1 METGLIIMFKKSSV
15 IMCAMRTSLFALGLL
30 ALPQSGAAAQIPPR
44 VRLVSPGDNAS
55 YAANTRIWLTAKAWD
70 HDGSIRRVM
79 FYENGSL
86 LGSDTRAPY
95 VFNWNNATVG
105 SHDIYVIAVD
115 NTRLKT
121 KSAVHRIYVSQD
133 TAGSSSS
140 TGTGTGVSTGAGTLV
155 VYPADQAI
163 KNRFQ
168 SDRFAVRLTQNG
180 ATQSSF
186 VYKSTNN
193 PKPGWSG
200 SLDYMQ
206 AANHWT
212 TFSFAGSVDVEASR
226 LDGKAVKTC
235 IVRPLSLK
243 IQTSVQG
250 NTCSFTLDQ
259 PARVSV
265 EIDDTKTISA
275 NFNYIG
281 RVTKQIVQHPLFIFA
296 DPLETNVPKAG
307 SPGVLYFG
315 PGIHTIGKQYPLAN
329 NTQVYIAGGA
339 CVIGTFKSAQ
349 SSPQNISI
357 RGRGI
362 LSGIDLTESAAEQ
375 TQWGNHAVDFSYG
388 TKGSNLLIEGITIT
402 DPLRSCIES
411 YNPIQI
417 RDVKL
422 LSWNHRNDGIT
433 AGKNSLIEDSF
444 IKVED
449 DNIKLYYSN
458 QTVRRN
464 VVWQQ
469 TSGAVFKLAWKL
481 SGVAQGSRISDI
493 DVIHSD
499 VYYDYSTTENDRP
512 DMHST
517 SAIFSAMG
525 FKGTRPSKTP
535 PSPISA
541 SRKKTFCASRAC
553 GWSALIKHPPAQT
566 SGAIRIHRGKL
577 IDCPTIENVQ
587 MAGEP

>member
-1 METGLIIMFKKSSV
+1 
-15 IMCAMRTSLFALGLL
+15 
-30 ALPQSGAAAQIPPR
+30 
-44 VRLVSPGDNAS
+44 
-55 YAANTRIWLTAKAWD
+55 
-70 HDGSIRRVM
+70 M

-193 PKPGWSG
+193 PKPGLVRLARLHAG
-200 SLDYMQ
+200 GESLDHVLVRRFGRCRSQSPRWQGRQDLHRAPAVTEDTDQRPGQYLQLHARSAREGFRRDRRYQDDQCKLQLHRQGDQ
-206 AANHWT
+206 A
-212 TFSFAGSVDVEASR
+212 D
-226 LDGKAVKTC
+226 
-235 IVRPLSLK
+235 RP
-243 IQTSVQG
+243 T
-250 NTCSFTLDQ
+250 
-259 PARVSV
+259 P
-265 EIDDTKTISA
+265 
-275 NFNYIG
+275 
-281 RVTKQIVQHPLFIFA
+281 PFIFA

-307 SPGVLYFG
+307 SPGVLDFG

-433 AGKNSLIEDSF
+433 AGKNSLIENSF

-499 VYYDYSTTENDRP
+499 VDDDYSTTENDRP

-525 FKGTRPSKTP
+525 FQRN
-535 PSPISA
+535 A
-541 SRKKTFCASRAC
+541 AFENATF
-553 GWSALIKHPPAQT
+553 T
-566 SGAIRIHRGKL
+566 NIRIEEENLLRLMSLRMVSTHKAPTGTNVWGDPNPTAGKL
-577 IDCPTIENVQ
+577 IDGLTFENVQ
-587 MAGEP
+587 MAGEPYKQSTLYGNAGGAISNLKFVNLSVGGQVVTSGGALGSRNDGSGLATAGKVSAVTFSR